1 MSSIYQSLVQE
12 HERSLGAWHAEWL
25 ALPEIFQLCA
35 GSLARAIEVFEGLDV
50 QADNMLRNLEYTQ
63 GLIMAEALMMA
74 LAPKLGRLN
83 AHHVVEA
90 ACKQAVA
97 EQRHLL
103 DVVQHNAE
111 ISAIFDAQQLQ
122 DIFNPQH
129 YLGNTQQQID
139 AVLRRV
145 QGKVPSCH

>member
-1 MSSIYQSLVQE
+1 M
-12 HERSLGAWHAEWL
+12 
-25 ALPEIFQLCA
+25 
-35 GSLARAIEVFEGLDV
+35 
-50 QADNMLRNLEYTQ
+50 
-63 GLIMAEALMMA
+63 
-74 LAPKLGRLN
+74 
-83 AHHVVEA
+83 VEA